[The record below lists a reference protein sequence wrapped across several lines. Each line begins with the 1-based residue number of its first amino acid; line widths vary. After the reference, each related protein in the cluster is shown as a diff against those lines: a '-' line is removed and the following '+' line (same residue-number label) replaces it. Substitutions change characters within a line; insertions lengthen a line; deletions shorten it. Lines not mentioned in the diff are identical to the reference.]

1 MIRRQPTHHKAHHHS
16 RTPKARLTIIFS
28 ALRPEGGEEDG
39 AHQLARQAILKV
51 LLDARFVAMNAVP
64 R

>member
-16 RTPKARLTIIFS
+16 RTPKARLTIFS
-28 ALRPEGGEEDG
+28 ALFGLKGGEEDG